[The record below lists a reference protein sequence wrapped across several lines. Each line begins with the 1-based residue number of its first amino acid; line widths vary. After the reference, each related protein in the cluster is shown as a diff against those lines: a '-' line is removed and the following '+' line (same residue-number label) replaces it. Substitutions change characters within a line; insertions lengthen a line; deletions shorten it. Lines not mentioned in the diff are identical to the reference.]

1 MSRKESFTAIAN
13 SQKSLPFVAKLYV
26 LDICGGLGYVPD
38 RLSKIIFLIHRKL
51 TLVNLTLTLQ
61 SKSMDW
67 FLYDNGLRHERV
79 KGQVDSR
86 VKMIQFFAKLIVFRL
101 KTEKKFTFL
110 YHLSVLQFWINMFIV
125 FLMISSK
132 CAVQGYH

>member
-1 MSRKESFTAIAN
+1 
-13 SQKSLPFVAKLYV
+13 
-26 LDICGGLGYVPD
+26 
-38 RLSKIIFLIHRKL
+38 
-51 TLVNLTLTLQ
+51 
-61 SKSMDW
+61 MDW

-110 YHLSVLQFWINMFIV
+110 YH
-125 FLMISSK
+125 
-132 CAVQGYH
+132 